1 MNKLTKNSQEWIEY
15 FANMQPVRTGQLLP
29 SRLTKDKNR
38 VSSEAINEIITM
50 CKEVQEIMIDCTK
63 GNPETPQTPDLSEAI
78 EFLTDESNECENKV
92 DPGTINYDMW
102 MRRSNIIKEAIAI
115 LERAQT
121 SHPIQT
127 SSTK

>member
-50 CKEVQEIMIDCTK
+50 CKEVQEIMI
-63 GNPETPQTPDLSEAI
+63 
-78 EFLTDESNECENKV
+78 
-92 DPGTINYDMW
+92 
-102 MRRSNIIKEAIAI
+102 
-115 LERAQT
+115 ERAQ
-121 SHPIQT
+121 SKKE
-127 SSTK
+127 SDK